1 MAANSTGFIARPTLT
16 LRNRLPSVN
25 TFRTTALMAV
35 MIVLFALVGRALA
48 GPGGMMIALIFAVL
62 MNGVS
67 YWFSSSIV
75 LKMHGAEPIE
85 RSDAPELYD
94 MVDRLRR
101 NAGLPM
107 PKVAI
112 VPSDQP
118 NAFATGRN
126 PDHAVVAVTRGL
138 MRTLD
143 HDELAGVIAHE
154 LAHVENRDILTSTVA
169 ATLAAGV
176 TLLARFGIFFD
187 RGDRNGM
194 ITSLLMLILAP
205 LAAML
210 IQAAI
215 SRSRE
220 FAADRDGARI
230 AGSPHGLASALRKID
245 RAASHQPMSN
255 ASESTSHM
263 FIINPFSG
271 GLSGLKSL
279 FSTHPPT
286 EERVEQLESMA

>member
-1 MAANSTGFIARPTLT
+1 MMNAL
-16 LRNRLPSVN
+16 
-25 TFRTTALMAV
+25 RTTALMAV

-48 GPGGMMIALIFAVL
+48 GPGGMMIALAVAVL
-62 MNGVS
+62 MNGFS

-75 LKMHGAEPIE
+75 LRMHGAKPID

-94 MVDRLRR
+94 MVDRLRQ
-101 NAGLPM
+101 NANLPM

-112 VPSDQP
+112 IPSDQP

-126 PDHAVVAVTRGL
+126 PDHAVVAVTQGL
-138 MRTLD
+138 LNLLD
-143 HDELAGVIAHE
+143 RDELAGVIAHE
-154 LAHVENRDILTSTVA
+154 LAHVENRDILTSTIA

-205 LAAML
+205 LAAIL
-210 IQAAI
+210 IQSAI

-230 AGSPHGLASALRKID
+230 AQSPHGLAQALRRIES
-245 RAASHQPMSN
+245 AATQQPMHT

-286 EERVEQLESMA
+286 EERIQRLQSMA

>member
-1 MAANSTGFIARPTLT
+1 
-16 LRNRLPSVN
+16 
-25 TFRTTALMAV
+25 MAV

-48 GPGGMMIALIFAVL
+48 GPGGMTIALFLAVI

-75 LKMHGAEPIE
+75 LKMHGAKPIE
-85 RSDAPELYD
+85 RGDAPELYD
-94 MVDRLRR
+94 LVDRLRQ

-112 VPSDQP
+112 IPSDQP

-126 PDHAVVAVTRGL
+126 PDNAVVAVTRGL

-143 HDELAGVIAHE
+143 RDELAGVVAHE

-176 TLLARFGIFFD
+176 TLLARFGFFFD
-187 RGDRNGM
+187 RGNRDG
-194 ITSLLMLILAP
+194 IFTSLLMLILAP

-230 AGSPHGLASALRKID
+230 AQSPHGLASALRKIE
-245 RAASHQPMSN
+245 RAATHQPMQN
-255 ASESTSHM
+255 ASETTSHM

-286 EERVEQLESMA
+286 EDRIQRLQSMS